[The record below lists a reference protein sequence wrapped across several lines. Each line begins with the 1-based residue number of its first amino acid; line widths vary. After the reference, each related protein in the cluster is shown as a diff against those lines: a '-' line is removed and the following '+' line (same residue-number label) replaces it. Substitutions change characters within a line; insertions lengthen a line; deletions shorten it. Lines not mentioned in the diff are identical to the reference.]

1 MTNRPESA
9 WRLRYDLAWANSLL
23 WVARTP
29 TGAEPKPEIHRF
41 LADRYERLADHHSMR
56 GRTNRARELGKKASY
71 HRSRGGF
78 DDSPRAAA
86 MAMPIPQAP
95 SNTSA
100 LGAQEPPDDVA

>member
-1 MTNRPESA
+1 VTVRPESA
-9 WRLRYDLAWANSLL
+9 WRLRYDLAWANSLA

-29 TGAEPKPEIHRF
+29 AGELKPEIHRF
-41 LADRYERLADHHSMR
+41 LADRYERLAQLHALR
-56 GRTNRARELGKKASY
+56 GRLQRARKLDGKAAY

-95 SNTSA
+95 SHTSA
-100 LGAQEPPDDVA
+100 VGLQDPPDDTA